1 MIAKDLKDKWDKI
14 NDLPTLGDYSSLLV
28 SSESYA
34 EISVAISPD
43 ANRCLLL
50 ALPSGY
56 NADFVEIIRENLELS
71 MVSEQKYVSVTLLD
85 LRFIDL
91 FDDLIVSMHNAI
103 CDVRSVDEYCSIFLQ
118 TFNKWSQFFER
129 AEQVRLSDIV
139 IRGIFGELKVLQK
152 VIAETP
158 ASGIDSVL
166 KSWRGPYDQGQD
178 FIFEDLN
185 IEVKTRST
193 TNSSVII
200 ANEDQL
206 DQTDGKR
213 LELAVVTL
221 EMNETEGQ
229 TLEVLVQA
237 ITEKIEGFLGDT
249 TIFYRALEQKGLSA
263 ENLKVYDNLIFKA
276 HNIYIY
282 DCLLATFPKLVRSK
296 LPDPIFNVKYSL
308 NTAELESYLTEEIEL

>member
-1 MIAKDLKDKWDKI
+1 MIAKDLIEKWNKI
-14 NDLPTLGDYSSLLV
+14 NILPRSENYETLLV
-28 SSESYA
+28 SSESNA

-43 ANRCLLL
+43 ANRCLVLT
-50 ALPSGY
+50 LPSDY
-56 NADFVEIIRENLELS
+56 NADFVEIERENLKLS
-71 MVSEQKYVSVTLLD
+71 MISEQNFVSVTLLD
-85 LRFIDL
+85 MRFVDL

-103 CDVRSVDEYCSIFLQ
+103 CDIKLVDEYCKIFLQ

-129 AEQVRLSDIV
+129 AEHNRLSDII

-152 VIAETP
+152 VIVDTP
-158 ASGIDSVL
+158 ASGINAVL
-166 KSWRGPYDQGQD
+166 ESWRGPYDQGQD

-193 TNSSVII
+193 TNPSVII
-200 ANEDQL
+200 TSEDQL

>member
-14 NDLPTLGDYSSLLV
+14 NDLPRSGDYHTLLV

-50 ALPSGY
+50 ALPPGY
-56 NADFVEIIRENLELS
+56 NADFVEIIRENLKLG
-71 MVSEQKYVSVTLLD
+71 MVSEQNYVSVTLLD

-103 CDVRSVDEYCSIFLQ
+103 CDVRSVDEYCRIFLQ

-129 AEQVRLSDIV
+129 AEQVRFSDIV

-152 VIAETP
+152 VIVDTP

-166 KSWRGPYDQGQD
+166 ESWRGPYDQGQD

-229 TLEVLVQA
+229 TLEILVQEIVKA
-237 ITEKIEGFLGDT
+237 VESFLGDT
-249 TIFYRALEQKGLSA
+249 TILYRALRQKNLSP
-263 ENLKVYDNLIFKA
+263 ENFKVYDNLIFKA
-276 HNIYIY
+276 HKIYIY
-282 DCLLATFPKLVRSK
+282 DCILDSFPHLVRSK
-296 LPDPIFNVKYSL
+296 LPYAIFNIRYSL